1 VTKQQLQNLDGY
13 EKYINFMEEVA
24 DEAAKQFANENS
36 LKNMKRDWEPLEF
49 TNKAWKET
57 GSHILEG
64 EAVENLTTALDDH
77 IIKTQTMRNSPYI
90 GPFKEEV
97 FEWEELLQQT

>member
-24 DEAAKQFANENS
+24 DEAANQFANENS

-49 TNKAWKET
+49 TTKAWKET

-77 IIKTQTMRNSPYI
+77 IIKTQTVHNWRYI